1 MCKASGGRHESCG
14 GRLFFFRKLFQTYII
29 MTVTIIRATCPT
41 PVEREFILQ
50 EGFGPVVIT
59 DNKVSVDVDEFT
71 DFLSRLYHAYC
82 ALSRQSY
89 PQAMRCRLECVV
101 RDHRFFVKVDE
112 QLGGIRY
119 GEL

>member
-1 MCKASGGRHESCG
+1 MCKASGGRHESCVG
-14 GRLFFFRKLFQTYII
+14 HLFFFRKLFKMYTTMI
-29 MTVTIIRATCPT
+29 VNIIRATCPT

-50 EGFGPVVIT
+50 EGYGSVVVT
-59 DNKVSVDVDEFT
+59 DNIVSVDVDEFT
-71 DFLSRLYHAYC
+71 EFLSRLYHAYC

-101 RDHRFFVKVDE
+101 RDRRFFVKVDE
-112 QLGGIRY
+112 QLGGLRY

>member
-14 GRLFFFRKLFQTYII
+14 GHLFFFRKLFKMYTI
-29 MTVTIIRATCPT
+29 MIVNIIRATCPT

-50 EGFGPVVIT
+50 EGYGSVIVT
-59 DNKVSVDVDEFT
+59 DNKVSVEVDEFT
-71 DFLSRLYHAYC
+71 GFLSRLYHAYC

-89 PQAMRCRLECVV
+89 PEAMRCSLECVV
-101 RDHRFFVKVDE
+101 RDRRFFVKVDE
-112 QLGGIRY
+112 QLGGLRY